1 MKSCHR
7 YFAAG
12 LRLGLETML
21 GFAALST
28 AVMASGPP
36 PGYTRIEQD
45 AAAVS
50 YTGSWN
56 NESSPA
62 YSGGSAVASIDTG
75 AEAQLKF
82 SGTAVQWVGFSGPS
96 TGMAQVFVDGIQ
108 VTTVNTESKQNTP
121 QAVLYA
127 VSGLTPAAHTLTI
140 RVMKPGKGRQ
150 PGGIWID
157 AFNVLPLSSDTTP
170 PTATLTAP
178 QNGSTVSGTVSVSAD
193 ASDNVGVTSVQFELD
208 NAPLGPALTAP
219 PYTIN
224 WDTTSVANGAHT
236 LAAVARDAAGN
247 IGSSQT
253 VSVTVSNSS
262 STTRIEQDNPAVS
275 YTGTWYTA
283 SDPTVS
289 GGTATESTQPGATA
303 TLTFNGTQVSWIGYR
318 CSCAAGIATVSVDG
332 SAPVQVDTYSA
343 VTQPQAVVYT
353 SPALPA
359 GTHTL
364 SITVTGEYDRAGN
377 TAYVVVDAF
386 DVTN

>member
-1 MKSCHR
+1 MKSCRR
-7 YFAAG
+7 YFTTG
-12 LRLGLETML
+12 LRLGIVTML
-21 GFAALST
+21 GFAAFST

-50 YTGSWN
+50 YAGSWN
-56 NESSPA
+56 SESSA
-62 YSGGSAVASIDTG
+62 MYSGGSAAVSIDTG
-75 AEAQLKF
+75 AEAQLNF

-96 TGMAQVFVDGIQ
+96 TGVAQVFVDGIQ
-108 VTTVNTESKQNTP
+108 VATVNTDSKQNTP

-127 VSGLTPAAHTLTI
+127 VSGLTPAAHTLRI
-140 RVMKPGKGRQ
+140 VVMKPGKGQ
-150 PGGIWID
+150 QLGGIWVD
-157 AFNVLPLSSDTTP
+157 AFDVLPLSSDTTP
-170 PTATLTAP
+170 PTATMTAP

-219 PYTIN
+219 PYAIY
-224 WDTTSVANGAHT
+224 WGTTSVANGTHT

-247 IGSSQT
+247 IGTSQA
-253 VSVTVSNSS
+253 VSVTVSNSG
-262 STTRIEQDNPAVS
+262 TMRIEQDNPAVS

-289 GGTATESTQPGATA
+289 DGTATESNQSGATA

-318 CSCAAGIATVSVDG
+318 CSCAAGIAEVSVDG

-386 DVTN
+386 DVTD